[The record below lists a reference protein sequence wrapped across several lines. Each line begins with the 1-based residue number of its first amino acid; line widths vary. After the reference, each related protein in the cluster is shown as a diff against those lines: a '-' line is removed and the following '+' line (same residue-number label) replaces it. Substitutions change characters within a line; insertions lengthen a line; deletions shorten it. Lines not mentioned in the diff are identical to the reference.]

1 MSAWNILGTLG
12 AFSII
17 AAYALLQSGRWQSQQ
32 ARYSVCNALG
42 AALILVSL
50 AVEPNVPSIVIESFW
65 LLISVFGLWQNFRQW
80 QTQRTRHAHKPA
92 DKE

>member
-1 MSAWNILGTLG
+1 MSFWNALGTLG

-17 AAYALLQSGRWQSQQ
+17 LAYAMLQAGRWHSLEL
-32 ARYSVCNALG
+32 RYSVCNALG

-50 AVEPNVPSIVIESFW
+50 IIEPNLPSIVIESFW
-65 LLISVFGLWQNFRQW
+65 LLISVFGIWRSFRNW
-80 QTQRTRHAHKPA
+80 QTRALV